1 MVAFDRVRV
10 GVAGEVV
17 GSEVGEPGVVVGEQV
32 PDDHEQGAA
41 YSDDDPFLAGATDS
55 ERHRLDQQRKV
66 FTAMTIHRIEV
77 PADSAVFGR
86 TSSAFDSF
94 GYAPTVRAH
103 GLLFIAG
110 AIGRRADGTI
120 PETIEEQTEI
130 AIGKIAEILRLDN
143 LDRSALVDIT
153 SYHVDIHEHMSG
165 FLAAKKRLVEAPY
178 PTWTIIGVSG
188 LASPG
193 LLIEIRATAAYPDN
207 A

>member
-1 MVAFDRVRV
+1 
-10 GVAGEVV
+10 
-17 GSEVGEPGVVVGEQV
+17 
-32 PDDHEQGAA
+32 
-41 YSDDDPFLAGATDS
+41 
-55 ERHRLDQQRKV
+55 
-66 FTAMTIHRIEV
+66 MTIHRIEV
-77 PADSAVFGR
+77 PADSVVFGR
-86 TSSAFDSF
+86 TTSAFDSF
-94 GYAPTVRAH
+94 GYAPAVRAH

-110 AIGRRADGTI
+110 TIGRRADGTI

-130 AIGKIAEILRLDN
+130 AIGKIAEILRLEN
-143 LDRSALVDIT
+143 LDLGALIDIT